1 MAEAG
6 SFWSSVAGQPHAPR
20 IAPDSRA
27 HLVDTTMFY
36 APRSGGVKR
45 YLLAKRAWL
54 ARARPELRHSVV
66 VPGAWSANEGPDLHT
81 VGSVKIPFGSGY
93 RWPTSVRK
101 WTDVLLELRPDLI
114 EAGDPFTPGRA
125 ALDAGGR
132 LGVPVVGF
140 AHGDPSAQAAL
151 HFGEWAEAPAKKR
164 LVEVLNRFDRVI
176 AASRHI
182 ADRLEDAGVS
192 GIAVHPLGVDTD
204 IFHPRR
210 RDAAR
215 VRAEL
220 DLPSTARLLV
230 FAGRPAKEKNVEALI
245 EAAALLGPDHHLLLI
260 SAGGATEWRDSN
272 VTALPY
278 VGDPRALARVL
289 ASCDAF
295 VHANEHEPFGL
306 VVLEAMACGCPWW
319 RRVWEAWRS
328 WWTTRSDSW
337 PTRPMDQAW
346 RRRWTRCSRATCRR
360 CRPPPGPAPWPA
372 IAGAMCSRA
381 CLALRRLDRLG
392 GLRRRGPRRRD
403 PLNGLA
409 AE

>member
-1 MAEAG
+1 MPEAW
-6 SFWSSVAGQPHAPR
+6 SFWSSVAGEPR
-20 IAPDSRA
+20 RA
-27 HLVDTTMFY
+27 QALPAGRPHLVDTTMFY

-45 YLLAKRAWL
+45 YLLAKRAWT
-54 ARARPELRHSVV
+54 ARARPDLRHSVV
-66 VPGAWSANEGPDLHT
+66 VPGARSGSDGRGLTT
-81 VGSVKIPFGSGY
+81 VGAVKIPFGSGY

-101 WTDVLLELRPDLI
+101 WTDALLTLRPDLI

-125 ALDAGGR
+125 ALEAGQR

-151 HFGEWAEAPAKKR
+151 HFGDWAEAPAKKR

-182 ADRLEDAGVS
+182 AARLEDAGVN

-210 RDAAR
+210 RDRAR

-220 DLPSTARLLV
+220 NLPRDARLLV

-260 SAGGATEWRDSN
+260 SAGGAAEWRDGN

-289 ASCDAF
+289 SSCDAF
-295 VHANEHEPFGL
+295 VHANEQEPFGL
-306 VVLEAMACGCPWW
+306 IVLEAMACGLPVVAPCTGGVAELVDN
-319 RRVWEAWRS
+319 RVGQLAHCADGPGVAEAVDALFERDLVALGAAARARAVARHS
-328 WWTTRSDSW
+328 WSHVFEGLGSLYAGLTGEAAFSALD
-337 PTRPMDQAW
+337 
-346 RRRWTRCSRATCRR
+346 AT
-360 CRPPPGPAPWPA
+360 ATH
-372 IAGAMCSRA
+372 
-381 CLALRRLDRLG
+381 
-392 GLRRRGPRRRD
+392 
-403 PLNGLA
+403 
-409 AE
+409 

>member
-1 MAEAG
+1 MSESW
-6 SFWSSVAGQPHAPR
+6 SFWSNPAGEPR
-20 IAPDSRA
+20 RA
-27 HLVDTTMFY
+27 QALPGARPHLVDTTMFY

-45 YLLAKRAWL
+45 YLTAKRAWM
-54 ARARPELRHSVV
+54 ARTRPGLRHSVV
-66 VPGAWSANEGPDLHT
+66 VPGARSSSDGRGLQT
-81 VGSVKIPFGSGY
+81 VGAVKIPFGSGY

-101 WTDVLLELRPDLI
+101 WTDTLLALRPDLI

-125 ALDAGGR
+125 ALDAGQR
-132 LGVPVVGF
+132 LGVPVIAF

-192 GIAVHPLGVDTD
+192 DIAVHPLGVDTE

-210 RDAAR
+210 RDPSR

-220 DLPSTARLLV
+220 DLPADARLLV

-260 SAGGATEWRDSN
+260 SAGGATEWRDGN

-289 ASCDAF
+289 SSCDAF

-306 VVLEAMACGCPWW
+306 VVLEAMACGLPVVAPCTGGVAELVDNQVGQLAHSADGPG
-319 RRVWEAWRS
+319 VAEAVDALFER
-328 WWTTRSDSW
+328 DLH
-337 PTRPMDQAW
+337 AL
-346 RRRWTRCSRATCRR
+346 SRAARAR
-360 CRPPPGPAPWPA
+360 AAARHSWDHVFQGLGSLY
-372 IAGAMCSRA
+372 AGLTGQNAFAA
-381 CLALRRLDRLG
+381 CERMDATH
-392 GLRRRGPRRRD
+392 
-403 PLNGLA
+403 
-409 AE
+409 

>member
-1 MAEAG
+1 MSEAW
-6 SFWSSVAGQPHAPR
+6 SFWNSVSAEPR
-20 IAPDSRA
+20 RASRLPA
-27 HLVDTTMFY
+27 SRSHLVDTTMFY

-45 YLLAKRAWL
+45 YLLAKRAWM
-54 ARARPELRHSVV
+54 ARSRPELRHTVV
-66 VPGAWSANEGPDLHT
+66 VPGARSGNEGRGLVT
-81 VGSVKIPFGSGY
+81 VGAVKIPFGSGY

-101 WTDVLLELRPDLI
+101 WTDALVQLRPDII

-125 ALDAGGR
+125 ALDAGQR

-164 LVEVLNRFDRVI
+164 LVEVLGRFDRVV

-210 RDAAR
+210 RDPQR

-220 DLPSTARLLV
+220 NLPADARLLV

-245 EAAALLGPDHHLLLI
+245 EAAALLGPGYHLLLI
-260 SAGGATEWRDSN
+260 SAGGATEWRDGN

-289 ASCDAF
+289 SSCDAF

-306 VVLEAMACGCPWW
+306 IVLEAMACGLPVVAPCTGGVAELVDNGVGQLA
-319 RRVWEAWRS
+319 RVADGAGVAEAVDALFER
-328 WWTTRSDSW
+328 DLE
-337 PTRPMDQAW
+337 AL
-346 RRRWTRCSRATCRR
+346 SRAARARAVARHSWDHVFQGLGSLYAGLTAD
-360 CRPPPGPAPWPA
+360 PAF
-372 IAGAMCSRA
+372 AGQTQ
-381 CLALRRLDRLG
+381 
-392 GLRRRGPRRRD
+392 
-403 PLNGLA
+403 A
-409 AE
+409 ATH